1 MIQNEFE
8 NFKKFLETKFARFLI
23 AMRKNTQDL
32 TKDKMKFVPLLDMKK
47 EWTNNALYKEYN
59 ITAAEQ
65 KFIDTIVSDL
75 NKNE

>member
-1 MIQNEFE
+1 
-8 NFKKFLETKFARFLI
+8 
-23 AMRKNTQDL
+23 MRKNTQDL

>member
-1 MIQNEFE
+1 
-8 NFKKFLETKFARFLI
+8 
-23 AMRKNTQDL
+23 MRKNTQDL
-32 TKDKMKFVPLLDMKK
+32 TKDKMKFVPCDMKK